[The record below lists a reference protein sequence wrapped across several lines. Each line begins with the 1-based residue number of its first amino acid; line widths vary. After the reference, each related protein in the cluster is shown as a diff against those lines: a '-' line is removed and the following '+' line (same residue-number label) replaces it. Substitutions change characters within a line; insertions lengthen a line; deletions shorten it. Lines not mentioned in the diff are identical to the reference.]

1 MGRGGSDGATLQLN
15 DLSFI
20 TTAGGG
26 GKGAVLCM
34 KERSS
39 SGRELA
45 VKVVR
50 RDQIATATARQNA
63 LRERR
68 LLCGSD
74 RLSHPFI
81 VEGIHS
87 FKDSQRLFLALEYFP
102 GGDLHGLLLERR
114 ILQPREIRFI
124 AASVVCMLEY
134 LHGRRVLYRDLKPEN
149 LMLTPQGYLKL
160 IDLGLC
166 KELGDADR
174 SHTVCGTPIYMSPER
189 FSTCDQGHGLP
200 SDWWALGVMLFELVF
215 SATPHAMAGA
225 AGDDEELLRKILDPD
240 FVPQLLDDVAGYPGV
255 SPASTALMAGLMAFD
270 PSARPDACSVRQ
282 HAFFEGQDWDALLEQ
297 RLPPLVEPGAGDDAP
312 RPIRAS
318 TLARLAARGDSAE
331 ELLAIDAAPYD
342 EPPGSWDEEW

>member
-102 GGDLHGLLLERR
+102 GGDLHSLLLERR

-124 AASVVCMLEY
+124 T
-134 LHGRRVLYRDLKPEN
+134 R
-149 LMLTPQGYLKL
+149 
-160 IDLGLC
+160 I
-166 KELGDADR
+166 
-174 SHTVCGTPIYMSPER
+174 
-189 FSTCDQGHGLP
+189 
-200 SDWWALGVMLFELVF
+200 
-215 SATPHAMAGA
+215 
-225 AGDDEELLRKILDPD
+225 
-240 FVPQLLDDVAGYPGV
+240 
-255 SPASTALMAGLMAFD
+255 
-270 PSARPDACSVRQ
+270 
-282 HAFFEGQDWDALLEQ
+282 
-297 RLPPLVEPGAGDDAP
+297 
-312 RPIRAS
+312 
-318 TLARLAARGDSAE
+318 
-331 ELLAIDAAPYD
+331 
-342 EPPGSWDEEW
+342 